1 MGSGLLYIVMT
12 GCPDKT
18 CLKKVMEPILRKL
31 GPASFDCVDSKL
43 AWSSKR
49 PVWFQ
54 SIVDLLEP
62 FFIPIL
68 GIFVSSSLQ
77 LFSSEIFASLR
88 NIDGSLAKV
97 KHLSIQTFLRY
108 FSPRQQ

>member
-12 GCPDKT
+12 GCPDKS

-54 SIVDLLEP
+54 AIVDLLEP

-68 GIFVSSSLQ
+68 GIFVSTQSNSSHQKYL
-77 LFSSEIFASLR
+77 LHR
-88 NIDGSLAKV
+88 DGTLAKV
-97 KHLSIQTFLRY
+97 KHLSIQTF
-108 FSPRQQ
+108 

>member
-1 MGSGLLYIVMT
+1 MN
-12 GCPDKT
+12 P
-18 CLKKVMEPILRKL
+18 PLRKL

-62 FFIPIL
+62 YFIPIL
-68 GIFVSSSLQ
+68 GIFCQQFKNILQ
-77 LFSSEIFASLR
+77 SEIFSLVR
-88 NIDGSLAKV
+88 NIDTSFTKV
-97 KHLSIQTFLRY
+97 KHLSIQTFHRY
-108 FSPRQQ
+108 LQRPERLVCGEA